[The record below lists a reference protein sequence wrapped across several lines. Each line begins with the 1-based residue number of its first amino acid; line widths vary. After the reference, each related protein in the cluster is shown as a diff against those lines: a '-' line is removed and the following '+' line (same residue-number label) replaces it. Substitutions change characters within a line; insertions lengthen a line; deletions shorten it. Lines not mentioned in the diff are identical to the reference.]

1 MRKLSLRSIFKE
13 CNQPHQLVGLDM
25 LEEQIDP
32 ELLSVDAEWL
42 VCFLAAPEKKEYN
55 VGKTVGE

>member
-1 MRKLSLRSIFKE
+1 MRSIFRE
-13 CNQPHQLVGLDM
+13 CTQPHQLVGLDM

-32 ELLSVDAEWL
+32 ELLSVDADWL

-55 VGKTVGE
+55 VEKTEGK